1 MSSSQGAKK
10 RPEFVRV
17 ILVQAIPPY
26 RSKKKPNSDLDCHSC
41 AGAMQQYPE
50 SHHLCAEAV
59 QQRSEEETPSSLRRG
74 HATVSSGR

>member
-1 MSSSQGAKK
+1 MSSSQEKK

-26 RSKKKPNSDLDCHSC
+26 RSKKNYPSQILNVILVH
-41 AGAMQQYPE
+41 GAMQQYPE

-59 QQRSEEETPSSLRRG
+59 QQCSEEETPSSLRRG